1 MKKHINHSV
10 KTCRINQKTQF
21 SFVNLLA
28 DVLHILFTLM
38 HVVMWYFLTQAKKVQ
53 GHIHVSAD
61 SRWKGL
67 KNTFSYRNKS
77 IHYMY
82 ISGRYLREK
91 TFLIQFCGAC
101 LSEEG

>member
-1 MKKHINHSV
+1 MKEHINHSV

-28 DVLHILFTLM
+28 DVLHIVFTLM
-38 HVVMWYFLTQAKKVQ
+38 HVVMWYFLSQAKRVQ
-53 GHIHVSAD
+53 GRIHVSAD
-61 SRWKGL
+61 SRWKGV
-67 KNTFSYRNKS
+67 KNLFSHS
-77 IHYMY
+77 INYMY

-101 LSEEG
+101 LSEEGYGV